1 MTRPGLWIIACA
13 LLAALIFLPLR
24 LAAGVIDI
32 GESGISARQVSGTI
46 WAGRLDQA
54 RLGPLDLGTVN
65 VNLKAWPL
73 LLGRARFAIERPAA
87 GGTVPLSGQM
97 EIGLGRRSI
106 EQLSGTMPIIGVGTL
121 PLESVTFS
129 QFSAQFTD
137 GQCRTANGRVQLM
150 LAVRIAGIDLRNG
163 LSGEARCDGRKL
175 VIPLTGQSGM
185 ERLTMEIS
193 PDGRYQARLAI
204 AAVDPTTS
212 AALSAAGFSAA
223 TEGWTQTIRGQ
234 F

>member
-13 LLAALIFLPLR
+13 LLAALIFFPLR
-24 LAAGVIDI
+24 LAAGLIDI

-46 WAGRLDQA
+46 WAGRLEQA

-65 VNLKAWPL
+65 VNLKAWQL
-73 LLGRARFAIERPAA
+73 LLGRAHFAIERPAA

-106 EQLSGTMPIIGVGTL
+106 EQLSGTVPIIGVGTL

-137 GQCRTANGRVQLM
+137 GQCRTANGRVLPP
-150 LAVRIAGIDLRNG
+150 A
-163 LSGEARCDGRKL
+163 
-175 VIPLTGQSGM
+175 GQSGM
-185 ERLTMEIS
+185 ERLTVEIS
-193 PDGRYQARLAI
+193 ADGRYQARLAI